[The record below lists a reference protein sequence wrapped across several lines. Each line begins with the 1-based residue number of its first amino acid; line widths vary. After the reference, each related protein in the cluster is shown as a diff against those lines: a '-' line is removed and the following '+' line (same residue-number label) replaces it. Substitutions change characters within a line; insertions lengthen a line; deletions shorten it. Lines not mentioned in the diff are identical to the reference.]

1 MNDNI
6 NTRPAQEPEINEAD
20 GEPIFEFEDAA
31 PENVDP
37 ETGEIKEDSDDDE

>member
-20 GEPIFEFEDAA
+20 GEPIFHADEEEEGEDH
-31 PENVDP
+31 E
-37 ETGEIKEDSDDDE
+37 

>member
-20 GEPIFEFEDAA
+20 GEPIYH
-31 PENVDP
+31 DP
-37 ETGEIKEDSDDDE
+37 GEEGDGDE